1 MRHRMPHLPLSL
13 VIILLLT
20 PAFVRGEMQGHP
32 NLATSAPFI
41 KRIAVL
47 PPQIEMF
54 ELGAGGSPEKMDEWG
69 QTAVVNVRKALATEF
84 SKREHLHVTDFEPD
98 RLSASQRDI
107 YNETLLLYE
116 LVSGSIIRHA
126 FNAQSAPRQQRLSP
140 FFPEKARN
148 FTFSLGKELS
158 DLASDVDAYLIVL
171 GFDQRSSAGRKA
183 LGVGRTLVAA
193 ALGVVAVPQGGGNLF
208 TAALIDAKT
217 GDILW
222 FTKTPKPFDLREPEE
237 ATKLALE
244 FMMDLPALGQTP

>member
-1 MRHRMPHLPLSL
+1 MRDRIPR
-13 VIILLLT
+13 IILGLAIALLLT
-20 PAFVRGEMQGHP
+20 PAFAQGEMQGHP
-32 NLATSAPFI
+32 KLAASAPLI

-47 PPQIEMF
+47 PPQIDLF
-54 ELGAGGSPEKMDEWG
+54 ELGAGGNQEKMDDWG
-69 QTAVVNVRKALATEF
+69 QTAVANVRKALAAEF
-84 SKREHLHVTDFEPD
+84 AKREHLQVTEFDPE
-98 RLSASQRDI
+98 RLSGSQRDV

-126 FNAQSAPRQQRLSP
+126 FNVQQAPHQQRLSP
-140 FFPEKARN
+140 FFPEKARD

-158 DLASDVDAYLIVL
+158 DLASDVDAYLIVR
-171 GFDQRSSAGRKA
+171 GFDQRSSVGRKA

-222 FTKTPKPFDLREPEE
+222 FTKTPKPFDLREPED